1 MQAWTPPPVGLPA
14 KPFVKGLT
22 FDHACKR
29 RASGRVIPTVNIL
42 SYSAM
47 HAQLDYFG
55 TQANSY
61 SFQVV
66 HTVSETRGH
75 RVIYP
80 LKRQGSGKRLSTS
93 E

>member
-1 MQAWTPPPVGLPA
+1 MQARTSPPVGLPV
-14 KPFVKGLT
+14 KPFVRGLT

-29 RASGRVIPTVNIL
+29 RMSGWVIPTVNIL

-47 HAQLDYFG
+47 NTELDYFG

-61 SFQVV
+61 GFQVV
-66 HTVSETRGH
+66 HTVSETPGH
-75 RVIYP
+75 RVMYP